1 LLDLF
6 MVASKHSMFPRDVL
20 EFFKGCSRIGELARA
35 RGVLGPDGQ
44 PVWSI
49 AHWQAFCRGARAYK
63 HFGMLGAPVFNTVIE
78 VEECIQDGYDEMDI
92 HRILAGYAPAEAV
105 A

>member
-1 LLDLF
+1 

-20 EFFKGCSRIGELARA
+20 EFFKGCSRLGELARA
-35 RGVLGPDGQ
+35 RGIIGPDGQ

-49 AHWQAFCRGARAYK
+49 PMWIAFCRGARA
-63 HFGMLGAPVFNTVIE
+63 HSHMPHMFGSAIVRTVHE
-78 VEECIQDGYDEMDI
+78 VEECIADGYDEMDI
-92 HRILAGYAPAEAV
+92 HRILAGYAPAEASKV